1 MEIKSVLG
9 RSSVVELTADE
20 KKAYQ
25 EFLEAREIAQ
35 AKKND
40 YSFVKVAEKKFQALV
55 YPFVKSVNL
64 VPKHVQNERTRK
76 SNLLVQ
82 CEDFVMGDT
91 SFNSTNP
98 CAKHGFNYTPIID
111 FKVDRNSL
119 VVDRSYIVAPRLR
132 TTLSIAK
139 DIVGM
144 LYPTNGDGIKAPI
157 LEVTEDG
164 DPRWYIG
171 DNCNGDS
178 RIYIASAKHVQ
189 PVLVKLKE
197 VFDRTGNERLGALVS
212 LHNDAEERERYNKFY
227 GSLLGRTYRN
237 LLKTLAH

>member
-25 EFLEAREIAQ
+25 EFLEARKIAQ
-35 AKKND
+35 TKKND
-40 YSFVKVAEKKFQALV
+40 YSFVKVAEQKFQALA
-55 YPFVKSVNL
+55 YPFVRSLNL
-64 VPKHVQNERTRK
+64 VPKHVENEHTRK

-82 CEDFVMGDT
+82 CEDFVMGDA
-91 SFNSTNP
+91 SFDFTNH
-98 CAKHGFNYTPIID
+98 CARHGFNYTPIID
-111 FKVDRNSL
+111 FKVDGNSL

-164 DPRWYIG
+164 DPRRYFG
-171 DNCNGDS
+171 NNCNGDS
-178 RIYIASAKHVQ
+178 RVYIASAKHVQ
-189 PVLVKLKE
+189 PVLARLKE
-197 VFDRTGNERLGALVS
+197 VFDGIGNERLGALVS
-212 LHNDAEERERYNKFY
+212 LHNDAEDRQRDNKFY
-227 GSLLGRTYRN
+227 GNLLGRTYRN
-237 LLKTLAH
+237 LLETLAH